1 MSKYD
6 SAVKALI
13 SKGDNRSYNE
23 IAADI
28 EITIWKQRQVAK
40 IEQKKKQLE
49 AHKASKRKTVN
60 KQQLVDENGDPIT
73 DTGTLSVD
81 TSAEAKILQDQELNV
96 PSQVPDV
103 IGGDA
108 TSSDLA

>member
-13 SKGDNRSYNE
+13 EKGDNRSYNE

-28 EITIWKQRQVAK
+28 ELVIWKQKQVAK
-40 IEQKKKQLE
+40 QQKAKKDLE
-49 AHKASKRKTVN
+49 ARKASKRKTVET
-60 KQQLVDENGDPIT
+60 KQLVDESGEPIT
-73 DTGTLSVD
+73 ESLGLSAK
-81 TSAEAKILQDQELNV
+81 AEDIQDQELNV

-103 IGGDA
+103 IGSDA